1 METKL
6 PKKKKKGTKE
16 RAGFVFGLIVPNSE
30 NCGGIAML
38 WKKELK
44 LEIMGYTGN
53 VIDAIITVEP
63 SEFKWRIIGFYGQSE
78 MHRRKESWDQ
88 LKALNKKFHLP
99 WLCLGDFNEILS
111 VDEKIGGV
119 QRTQK
124 QMKGFRSAVNT
135 CGFKDLGFTG
145 PRFTRCNMQE
155 REDRVYLRL
164 DRALA
169 TQNWIDN
176 YREVRVHHIVDSTS
190 DHFTL
195 LISDSFAPQPP
206 RKRRFH
212 FEAMWTKK
220 KKCRDI
226 IKVG

>member
-1 METKL
+1 
-6 PKKKKKGTKE
+6 
-16 RAGFVFGLIVPNSE
+16 
-30 NCGGIAML
+30 
-38 WKKELK
+38 
-44 LEIMGYTGN
+44 
-53 VIDAIITVEP
+53 
-63 SEFKWRIIGFYGQSE
+63 
-78 MHRRKESWDQ
+78 
-88 LKALNKKFHLP
+88 
-99 WLCLGDFNEILS
+99 
-111 VDEKIGGV
+111 
-119 QRTQK
+119 
-124 QMKGFRSAVNT
+124 MKGFRSAVNT

-206 RKRRFH
+206 RKRQFH

-226 IKVG
+226 IEVG